1 MKEVVNNFCPDFTA
15 INNLIVL
22 DGNPV
27 NEFDLIKQQGRDG
40 LLSDMFKTV
49 EVDFDADVSVDDD
62 VNFASIIP
70 KEVQSEVEVMDYMN
84 YLKKNDKYE

>member
-27 NEFDLIKQQGRDG
+27 NEFDLVKQQGQDG

-49 EVDFDADVSVDDD
+49 DIDYDADINVNDD

-84 YLKKNDKYE
+84 YLKKSDKYE